1 MDPNTYRNE
10 YDTDRGDA
18 YWRRRAI
25 TLAAGLGLLGLLAWA
40 FTGGGG
46 KPSSPNPAPGSTQAS
61 GLRSAAAYGG
71 SPTALTSPPA
81 GASGVGPTPP
91 GPSSGPASGSPRPSS
106 SAARGD
112 PSRRCSAGTLV
123 LSLVTSKLSY
133 SGGQDPQFDVYAVST
148 SAGRCPLDL
157 GSAKLSVVVM
167 ASGRIIWDSA
177 DCAGGSGGRV
187 AELSRGVPATESI
200 VWHRAVSLPGC
211 VTLAAARRGS
221 YQVQARTTWGGAA
234 VSSPLRVF
242 KLVR

>member
-25 TLAAGLGLLGLLAWA
+25 TLAAGLGVLGLLAWA

-46 KPSSPNPAPGSTQAS
+46 KPSSPDPAPGSTQAS

-71 SPTALTSPPA
+71 SPTGPTSPSA
-81 GASGVGPTPP
+81 GASGVGPTSP
-91 GPSSGPASGSPRPSS
+91 GPPSGSPRPSS
-106 SAARGD
+106 AAARGN
-112 PSRRCSAGTLV
+112 PSGRCSAGTLV
-123 LSLVTSKLSY
+123 LSLFTSKLSY

-157 GSAKLSVVVM
+157 GPAKLSVVVM

-177 DCAGGSGGRV
+177 DCPGGSPGRV

-200 VWHRAVSLPGC
+200 AWNRAVSLPGC
-211 VTLAAARRGS
+211 VTLASARRGS